1 VNMDVQ
7 PIDATAQAM
16 MTPAAPAVPAAPA
29 AALSSS
35 QAAATPPP
43 GAHRSVPAPAQIED
57 STLHKAL
64 SQLIGKDANVS
75 VSFRVV
81 HNPNEIVIVFQN
93 ADTGKEI
100 MQVPSETMILM
111 AQFFDK
117 LGGAMMDRTA

>member
-1 VNMDVQ
+1 MNMDVQ
-7 PIDATAQAM
+7 SIDPT
-16 MTPAAPAVPAAPA
+16 APAMTTAAAPA
-29 AALSSS
+29 APPSSS
-35 QAAATPPP
+35 QSAATPQATATPQP
-43 GAHRSVPAPAQIED
+43 GTHRSGPQPVQVED
-57 STLHKAL
+57 KTLHKAL
-64 SQLIGKDANVS
+64 SQLIGQGANVS

-81 HNPNEIVIVFQN
+81 HNPNEIVIVFEN